1 MSPYLTLRR
10 WPEFFLILSLGV
22 VTQFLDNLAVPQL
35 FGAPLNRPVFVFNL
49 LPLLVAGSILAL
61 LSSSWDE
68 RYEAASTAR
77 SLRKE
82 KVTLLG
88 SATAAWTAVFGFGLF
103 IGVVPIHSVST
114 IFFCLAAVGLV
125 LALRSR
131 LSSKAS
137 AGIALPLSLLAP
149 LFPWYVGETTP
160 LGNSLGQGMSP
171 IVAIVCAAVF
181 VAGAAAWLHRRH

>member
-10 WPEFFLILSLGV
+10 WPEFFLLLSLGV

-68 RYEAASTAR
+68 KYEAASTAR
-77 SLRKE
+77 SLHKE
-82 KVTLLG
+82 KITLLG
-88 SATAAWTAVFGFGLF
+88 AATAAWTAVFGFGLF

-114 IFFCLAAVGLV
+114 IFFCLAAVGLA
-125 LALRSR
+125 LTLRSA
-131 LSSKAS
+131 LDSKAS

-149 LFPWYVGETTP
+149 LFPWYMGETTP

-171 IVAIVCAAVF
+171 IVAIVCAALFGV
-181 VAGAAAWLHRRH
+181 GAAAWLRRRY

>member
-1 MSPYLTLRR
+1 MSPYLRLRR
-10 WPEFFLILSLGV
+10 WPEFFLILILGV
-22 VTQFLDNLAVPQL
+22 VAQFLDNLAVPQL

-61 LSSSWDE
+61 LNSSWDE
-68 RYEAASTAR
+68 KYEAASTVR

-82 KVTLLG
+82 KITLLG
-88 SATAAWTAVFGFGLF
+88 SAAAAWTAVFGFGLF

-131 LSSKAS
+131 LSSKPS
-137 AGIALPLSLLAP
+137 AGIALPLSLLTP
-149 LFPWYVGETTP
+149 LFPWYIGEATP

-171 IVAIVCAAVF
+171 IVAIVCAALFGV
-181 VAGAAAWLHRRH
+181 GAAAWLRRRY

>member
-82 KVTLLG
+82 KATLLG

-171 IVAIVCAAVF
+171 IVAIVCAALF

>member
-1 MSPYLTLRR
+1 MNPYLRLRR

-88 SATAAWTAVFGFGLF
+88 SAAAAWTAVFGFGLF
-103 IGVVPIHSVST
+103 LGVVPIHSVST

-131 LSSKAS
+131 LSSKPS

-171 IVAIVCAAVF
+171 IVAIVCAALL
-181 VAGAAAWLHRRH
+181 VAGAAAWLRH

>member
-1 MSPYLTLRR
+1 MNPYLRLRR
-10 WPEFFLILSLGV
+10 WSEFFLILSLGV
-22 VTQFLDNLAVPQL
+22 VAQFLDNLAVPQL

-49 LPLLVAGSILAL
+49 LPLLVAGSIMAL

-88 SATAAWTAVFGFGLF
+88 SATAAWTAVFGVGLF

-131 LSSKAS
+131 LGSKAS

-149 LFPWYVGETTP
+149 LFPWYMGKTTP

-171 IVAIVCAAVF
+171 IVAIVCAALFGV
-181 VAGAAAWLHRRH
+181 GAAAWLRRRY

>member
-10 WPEFFLILSLGV
+10 WPEFFLILSLGLGA
-22 VTQFLDNLAVPQL
+22 QFLDNLAIPQL

-49 LPLLVAGSILAL
+49 LPVLVTGSILAL

-68 RYEAASTAR
+68 NYEAASTAR
-77 SLRKE
+77 SLHRE
-82 KVTLLG
+82 RLALLG
-88 SATAAWTAVFGFGLF
+88 AAAASWTAVFGFGLL
-103 IGVVPIHSVST
+103 IGVVAIHSAST
-114 IFFCLAAVGLV
+114 LLFCLAAVGLV

-131 LSSKAS
+131 LGSKTS
-137 AGIALPLSLLAP
+137 AGVSLPLSLLAP

-171 IVAIVCAAVF
+171 IVAIVCAALF
-181 VAGAAAWLHRRH
+181 VVGAAVWFRH